1 MGVRSAHPQRAVE
14 NQPGTHHPNR
24 LGYHVPR
31 SPPAGS
37 PATVA
42 GRIRYERQN
51 YRLLS
56 QFVGTGK
63 VRTQFGISG

>member
-1 MGVRSAHPQRAVE
+1 MFSPIWSRCTRAGTPTPLGVMTLAHHLQV
-14 NQPGTHHPNR
+14 H
-24 LGYHVPR
+24 
-31 SPPAGS
+31 

-63 VRTQFGISG
+63 VRQQLGVPG